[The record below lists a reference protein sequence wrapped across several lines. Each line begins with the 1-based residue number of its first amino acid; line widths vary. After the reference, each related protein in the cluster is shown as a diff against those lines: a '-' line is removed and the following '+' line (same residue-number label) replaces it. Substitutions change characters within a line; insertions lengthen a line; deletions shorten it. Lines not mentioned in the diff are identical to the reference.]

1 MKYKIKN
8 LMKTDISK
16 LYILGVGLICL
27 LLIGGVFSYAMF
39 TVSKEKSNAISI
51 VTGNLTYKLTVD
63 DTEGNKLVVSN
74 GETKEFMVT
83 LTNPNNRIARFNFYY
98 EGDLPEGVTVGYVPA
113 KGVNIPPT
121 EKGINLETSDTSG
134 SSNTYRIQV
143 KNSTDSSVTI
153 NLGVGVGLDYN
164 DLTLPDNGHLFTEI
178 KLDESAKKVLAD
190 NEIKTGLDDMFN
202 YSSDGVQFDPNDED
216 DGMTDPNPEYAISG
230 IFASEDEDGVSYYYR
245 GAVENNNVQ
254 FGQYENDYYVYSVG
268 YYFYQSKESCM
279 EDSNDESDCTPV
291 KLANAGDKM
300 YWKIIR
306 VNGDGS
312 LRLIYNGTVLTHPE
326 FVGDIATSNS
336 IGYTRYNLEWD
347 NPKYTGYIY
356 DNGKDS
362 FIKKEVDTWYRL
374 ALGSSSYD
382 SKVIGGRFC
391 SDSSGLKEET
401 DYGFPDMGEFEVFAS
416 YDRLGQSMTN
426 YAKNNVPSLK
436 CPSTNESYGGS
447 YRLKAGLI
455 TADELV
461 LAGENPGVVGNSYL
475 NPDANGDMN
484 YYWTMTP
491 AGFSNADARVWYEID
506 YLNSDYVFYNYAVRP
521 VINVTTDNMSL
532 IGDGTLDNP
541 YVLEE
546 VEPTNSYKGKVT
558 IEVGSSVDDNTAFE
572 ENLDLSGVTWTVE
585 DSSIAKIEN
594 GKIIGLKN
602 GATTITGVDSNGNTY
617 EIEVTV
623 ITNPITN
630 SAVYIGIGI
639 ILVLVLGTG
648 IYVTYKVNNVVD
660 KE

>member
-83 LTNPNNRIARFNFYY
+83 LTNTNNRIARFNFYY

-178 KLDESAKKVLAD
+178 ELDESAKKVLAD

-202 YSSDGVQFDPNDED
+202 YTSNGVQY
-216 DGMTDPNPEYAISG
+216 TDSVPSEPNPEYVTNGLYSM
-230 IFASEDEDGVSYYYR
+230 EDEDGISYYYR
-245 GAVENNNVQ
+245 GNVNNNNVQ
-254 FGQYENDYYVYSVG
+254 FGEYASDYYVYQG
-268 YYFYQSKESCM
+268 TNNDYYQSEASCT
-279 EDSNDESDCTPV
+279 EAGNSSCTQV
-291 KLANAGDKM
+291 KLASAGDKM

-306 VNGDGS
+306 INGDGS
-312 LRLIYNGTVLTHPE
+312 LRLIYNGTSANPDNS
-326 FVGDIATSNS
+326 DIAHSYVVGIS
-336 IGYTRYNLEWD
+336 PYNLESND
-347 NPKYTGYIY
+347 PKYTGYTY
-356 DNGKDS
+356 DNGTDS
-362 FIKKEVDTWYRL
+362 FIKKEVDTWYKNT
-374 ALGSSSYD
+374 LGSTVYD

-391 SDSSGLKEET
+391 SDSSGYQEGSIVGY
-401 DYGFPDMGEFEVFAS
+401 DYIFAS
-416 YDRLGQSMTN
+416 VDRFAQDMTGF
-426 YAKNNVPSLK
+426 AKNNAPTLI
-436 CPSTNESYGGS
+436 CPQTTESYGGS

-461 LAGENPGVVGNSYL
+461 LAGEYFGLGTTSYL
-475 NPDANGDMN
+475 NPGESGIN
-484 YYWTMTP
+484 YWSMTP
-491 AGFSNADARVWYEID
+491 ADFSFGNANVWVEFGRLD
-506 YLNSDYVFYNYAVRP
+506 RNYVINDYAVRP
-521 VINVTTDNMSL
+521 VINVTTENGFTS
-532 IGDGTLDNP
+532 GDGTVENV
-541 YVLEE
+541 YVL
-546 VEPTNSYKGKVT
+546 S
-558 IEVGSSVDDNTAFE
+558 
-572 ENLDLSGVTWTVE
+572 
-585 DSSIAKIEN
+585 
-594 GKIIGLKN
+594 
-602 GATTITGVDSNGNTY
+602 
-617 EIEVTV
+617 
-623 ITNPITN
+623 
-630 SAVYIGIGI
+630 
-639 ILVLVLGTG
+639 
-648 IYVTYKVNNVVD
+648 
-660 KE
+660 